1 MAIFD
6 SSFVNSIV
14 AENDAHAQAEA
25 EARVKSQALA
35 AEKRKRDDEIK
46 RLVDQ
51 ALREF
56 PAAAEQV
63 GIVPYRVSFFGAGPL
78 MLKHHAKVWPVASWY
93 CIDKVGNTYRM
104 DHHGAYDQWVKNA
117 KAGKEWV
124 KKIDRQEA
132 IDHIAFQTTG
142 NIHGTLEE
150 SVRGMLAPY
159 LRTR

>member
-6 SSFVNSIV
+6 TDFIQGIV
-14 AENDAHAQAEA
+14 AENDARAKAEA
-25 EARVKSQALA
+25 DARARSQEAA
-35 AEKRKRDDEIK
+35 AQKRKRDDEIK

-56 PAAAEQV
+56 PAAAQQIGLE
-63 GIVPYRVSFFGAGPL
+63 PFRVTYLGASPL

-93 CIDKVGNTYRM
+93 CIDKDGNTYTM
-104 DHHGAYDQWVKNA
+104 DHMGAYEQWIK
-117 KAGKEWV
+117 KAREGKEWV
-124 KKIDRQEA
+124 DKVDRQVV
-132 IDHIAFQTTG
+132 IDHIAFQTTA

-159 LRTR
+159 LRAR